1 MTDKTIVKIIKLL
14 RCAFKQAVRWEL
26 IGKNPFDNVVLP
38 KTEYKKRDIWNTDT
52 IRKALDECTD
62 SKLYIAMNLSFACS
76 LRLGEIL
83 GLTWDNVHIE
93 DANIAADDAYIFIDK
108 ELVRCTKQAI
118 EMLGEKD
125 IYHIFIPLMPNTST
139 RLVLKKPKVS
149 VAKAQHDA
157 MEKALSDAGFGLQ
170 FIPVSPSA
178 VKAEEKA
185 VTKKAE
191 KPKQSVKEVKPEK
204 AEEPVKAEIKTEAV
218 EAEPE
223 AAPAKAETEEAP
235 PVTDPL
241 LTVVNNI
248 ESGSIKVDE
257 QTGEVIEQQAAAE
270 DEPTPVSYDK
280 TTPIDEI
287 CAVMTLEDAKNYV
300 IDGGPYNGWK
310 VGTLAERRPVKV
322 LEMIIEKYPTEDNIL
337 RAATKL
343 ILDSMK

>member
-1 MTDKTIVKIIKLL
+1 MKSDNSAVVYNAESTAAGLNRVKGFDPLKYVRSTENGAVLDLPYQKLWFRLRHPNGKIRIFIK
-14 RCAFKQAVRWEL
+14 
-26 IGKNPFDNVVLP
+26 
-38 KTEYKKRDIWNTDT
+38 
-52 IRKALDECTD
+52 
-62 SKLYIAMNLSFACS
+62 NLS
-76 LRLGEIL
+76 EK
-83 GLTWDNVHIE
+83 
-93 DANIAADDAYIFIDK
+93 IAAVEARVYFDRADSEPAANCIISGVDAED
-108 ELVRCTKQAI
+108 
-118 EMLGEKD
+118 
-125 IYHIFIPLMPNTST
+125 
-139 RLVLKKPKVS
+139 KVS

-170 FIPVSPSA
+170 FISVNPFA

-191 KPKQSVKEVKPEK
+191 KPKQPAKEVKPEK

-218 EAEPE
+218 KAEPE
-223 AAPAKAETEEAP
+223 TAPAKAETEEAP

-322 LEMIIEKYPTEDNIL
+322 LEVIIEKYPTEDNIL

>member
-1 MTDKTIVKIIKLL
+1 MKSDNSAVVYNAESTAAGLNRVKGFDPLKYVRSTENGAVLDLPYQKLWFRLRHPNGKIRIFIK
-14 RCAFKQAVRWEL
+14 
-26 IGKNPFDNVVLP
+26 
-38 KTEYKKRDIWNTDT
+38 
-52 IRKALDECTD
+52 
-62 SKLYIAMNLSFACS
+62 NLS
-76 LRLGEIL
+76 EK
-83 GLTWDNVHIE
+83 
-93 DANIAADDAYIFIDK
+93 IAAVEARVYFDRADSEPAANCIISGVDAED
-108 ELVRCTKQAI
+108 
-118 EMLGEKD
+118 
-125 IYHIFIPLMPNTST
+125 
-139 RLVLKKPKVS
+139 KVS

-170 FIPVSPSA
+170 FISVNPSG

-185 VTKKAE
+185 VSKKAE
-191 KPKQSVKEVKPEK
+191 KPKQPAKEVKPEK
-204 AEEPVKAEIKTEAV
+204 AEAPVKAEIKTEAV
-218 EAEPE
+218 KAEPE

>member
-1 MTDKTIVKIIKLL
+1 MKSDNSAVVYNAESTAAGLNRVKGFDPLKYVRSTENGAVLDLPYQKLWFRLRHPNGKIRIFIK
-14 RCAFKQAVRWEL
+14 
-26 IGKNPFDNVVLP
+26 
-38 KTEYKKRDIWNTDT
+38 
-52 IRKALDECTD
+52 
-62 SKLYIAMNLSFACS
+62 NLS
-76 LRLGEIL
+76 EK
-83 GLTWDNVHIE
+83 
-93 DANIAADDAYIFIDK
+93 IAAVEARVYFDRADSEPAANCIISGVDAED
-108 ELVRCTKQAI
+108 
-118 EMLGEKD
+118 
-125 IYHIFIPLMPNTST
+125 
-139 RLVLKKPKVS
+139 KVS

-170 FIPVSPSA
+170 FISVNPSA

-191 KPKQSVKEVKPEK
+191 KPKQPVKEVKPEK

-218 EAEPE
+218 KAEPE
-223 AAPAKAETEEAP
+223 TAPAKAETKEAP

-257 QTGEVIEQQAAAE
+257 QTGEVIEQQVAAE

>member
-1 MTDKTIVKIIKLL
+1 MKSDNSAVVYNAESTAAGLNRVKGFDPLKYVRSTENGAVLDLPYQKLWFRLRHPNGKIRIFIK
-14 RCAFKQAVRWEL
+14 
-26 IGKNPFDNVVLP
+26 
-38 KTEYKKRDIWNTDT
+38 
-52 IRKALDECTD
+52 
-62 SKLYIAMNLSFACS
+62 NLS
-76 LRLGEIL
+76 EK
-83 GLTWDNVHIE
+83 
-93 DANIAADDAYIFIDK
+93 IAAVEARVYFDRADSEPAANCIISGVDAEDK
-108 ELVRCTKQAI
+108 
-118 EMLGEKD
+118 M
-125 IYHIFIPLMPNTST
+125 
-139 RLVLKKPKVS
+139 S

-170 FIPVSPSA
+170 FISVNPSG

-191 KPKQSVKEVKPEK
+191 KPKQPAKEVKPEK

-218 EAEPE
+218 KAEPE
-223 AAPAKAETEEAP
+223 TAPANAETEEAP

>member
-1 MTDKTIVKIIKLL
+1 MKSDNSAVVYNAESTAAGLNRVKGFDPLKYVRSTENGAVLDLPYQKLWFRLRHPNGKIRIFIK
-14 RCAFKQAVRWEL
+14 
-26 IGKNPFDNVVLP
+26 
-38 KTEYKKRDIWNTDT
+38 
-52 IRKALDECTD
+52 
-62 SKLYIAMNLSFACS
+62 NLS
-76 LRLGEIL
+76 EK
-83 GLTWDNVHIE
+83 
-93 DANIAADDAYIFIDK
+93 IAAVEARVYFDRADSEPAANCIISGVDAED
-108 ELVRCTKQAI
+108 
-118 EMLGEKD
+118 
-125 IYHIFIPLMPNTST
+125 
-139 RLVLKKPKVS
+139 KVS

-170 FIPVSPSA
+170 FIPVNPSA
-178 VKAEEKA
+178 AKSEENA

-191 KPKQSVKEVKPEK
+191 KPKQPAKEVKPEK

-218 EAEPE
+218 KAEPE

-270 DEPTPVSYDK
+270 GEPTPVSYDK

>member
-1 MTDKTIVKIIKLL
+1 MKSDNSAVVYNAESTAAGLNRVKGFDPLKYVRSTENGAVLDLPYQKLWFRLRHPNGKIRIFIK
-14 RCAFKQAVRWEL
+14 
-26 IGKNPFDNVVLP
+26 
-38 KTEYKKRDIWNTDT
+38 
-52 IRKALDECTD
+52 
-62 SKLYIAMNLSFACS
+62 NLS
-76 LRLGEIL
+76 EK
-83 GLTWDNVHIE
+83 
-93 DANIAADDAYIFIDK
+93 IAAVEARVYFDRADSEPAANCIISGVDAED
-108 ELVRCTKQAI
+108 
-118 EMLGEKD
+118 
-125 IYHIFIPLMPNTST
+125 
-139 RLVLKKPKVS
+139 KVS

-170 FIPVSPSA
+170 FISVNPSA

-191 KPKQSVKEVKPEK
+191 KPKQPAKEVKPEK

-218 EAEPE
+218 KAEPE
-223 AAPAKAETEEAP
+223 TAPAKAETEEAP

-257 QTGEVIEQQAAAE
+257 QTGEVLEHQAAAE
-270 DEPTPVSYDK
+270 DEPAPVSYDK
-280 TTPIDEI
+280 TTPIDEV

>member
-1 MTDKTIVKIIKLL
+1 M
-14 RCAFKQAVRWEL
+14 
-26 IGKNPFDNVVLP
+26 
-38 KTEYKKRDIWNTDT
+38 
-52 IRKALDECTD
+52 
-62 SKLYIAMNLSFACS
+62 
-76 LRLGEIL
+76 
-83 GLTWDNVHIE
+83 
-93 DANIAADDAYIFIDK
+93 
-108 ELVRCTKQAI
+108 
-118 EMLGEKD
+118 
-125 IYHIFIPLMPNTST
+125 
-139 RLVLKKPKVS
+139 S

-157 MEKALSDAGFGLQ
+157 MEKALSAAGFGLQ
-170 FIPVSPSA
+170 FSPVNPSA
-178 VKAEEKA
+178 VKATAEEDA

-191 KPKQSVKEVKPEK
+191 KPKQPVKEVKPEK

-218 EAEPE
+218 KAEPE

-280 TTPIDEI
+280 TTPIDVI

>member
-1 MTDKTIVKIIKLL
+1 MKSDNSAVVYNAESTAAGLNRVKGFDPLKYVRSTENGAVLDLPYQKLWFRLRHPNGKIRIFIK
-14 RCAFKQAVRWEL
+14 
-26 IGKNPFDNVVLP
+26 
-38 KTEYKKRDIWNTDT
+38 
-52 IRKALDECTD
+52 
-62 SKLYIAMNLSFACS
+62 NLS
-76 LRLGEIL
+76 EK
-83 GLTWDNVHIE
+83 
-93 DANIAADDAYIFIDK
+93 IAAVEARVYFDRADSEPAANCIISGVDAED
-108 ELVRCTKQAI
+108 
-118 EMLGEKD
+118 
-125 IYHIFIPLMPNTST
+125 
-139 RLVLKKPKVS
+139 KVS

-170 FIPVSPSA
+170 FISVNPSA

-191 KPKQSVKEVKPEK
+191 KPKQPAKEVKPEK

-218 EAEPE
+218 KAEPE
-223 AAPAKAETEEAP
+223 TAPAKAETEEAP

-287 CAVMTLEDAKNYV
+287 CAVMTLEDAKNYI

>member
-1 MTDKTIVKIIKLL
+1 MKSDNSAVVYNAESTAAGLNRVKGFDPLKYVRSTENGAVLDLPYQKLWFRLRHPNGKIRIFIK
-14 RCAFKQAVRWEL
+14 
-26 IGKNPFDNVVLP
+26 
-38 KTEYKKRDIWNTDT
+38 
-52 IRKALDECTD
+52 
-62 SKLYIAMNLSFACS
+62 NLS
-76 LRLGEIL
+76 EK
-83 GLTWDNVHIE
+83 
-93 DANIAADDAYIFIDK
+93 IAAVEARVYFDRADSEPAANCIISGVDAED
-108 ELVRCTKQAI
+108 
-118 EMLGEKD
+118 
-125 IYHIFIPLMPNTST
+125 
-139 RLVLKKPKVS
+139 KVS
-149 VAKAQHDA
+149 VAKAQYDA

-170 FIPVSPSA
+170 FIPVNPSG

-191 KPKQSVKEVKPEK
+191 KPKQPVKETKPEK
-204 AEEPVKAEIKTEAV
+204 VEEPVKAEIKTEAV
-218 EAEPE
+218 KAEP
-223 AAPAKAETEEAP
+223 APVKAEAEEAP

-248 ESGSIKVDE
+248 ENGSIKVDE

-270 DEPTPVSYDK
+270 DEPAPVFYDK

>member
-1 MTDKTIVKIIKLL
+1 MKSDNSAVVYNAESTAAGLNRVKGFDPLKYVRSTENGAVLDLPYQKLWFRLRHPNGKIRIFIK
-14 RCAFKQAVRWEL
+14 
-26 IGKNPFDNVVLP
+26 
-38 KTEYKKRDIWNTDT
+38 
-52 IRKALDECTD
+52 
-62 SKLYIAMNLSFACS
+62 NLS
-76 LRLGEIL
+76 EK
-83 GLTWDNVHIE
+83 
-93 DANIAADDAYIFIDK
+93 IAAVEARVYFDRADSEPAANCIISGVDAED
-108 ELVRCTKQAI
+108 
-118 EMLGEKD
+118 
-125 IYHIFIPLMPNTST
+125 
-139 RLVLKKPKVS
+139 KVS

-170 FIPVSPSA
+170 FISVNPSA

-191 KPKQSVKEVKPEK
+191 KPKQPAKEVKPEK
-204 AEEPVKAEIKTEAV
+204 VEAPVKAEIKTEAV
-218 EAEPE
+218 KAEPE

-241 LTVVNNI
+241 LSVVNNI

-257 QTGEVIEQQAAAE
+257 QTGEVIEQHAAAE

-280 TTPIDEI
+280 TTPIDKI

>member
-1 MTDKTIVKIIKLL
+1 MKSDNSAVVYNAESTAAGLNRVKGFDPLKYVRSTENGAVLDLPYQKLWFRLRHPNGKIRIFIK
-14 RCAFKQAVRWEL
+14 
-26 IGKNPFDNVVLP
+26 
-38 KTEYKKRDIWNTDT
+38 
-52 IRKALDECTD
+52 
-62 SKLYIAMNLSFACS
+62 NLS
-76 LRLGEIL
+76 EK
-83 GLTWDNVHIE
+83 
-93 DANIAADDAYIFIDK
+93 IAAVEARVYFDRADSEPAANCIISGVDAED
-108 ELVRCTKQAI
+108 
-118 EMLGEKD
+118 
-125 IYHIFIPLMPNTST
+125 
-139 RLVLKKPKVS
+139 KVS

-170 FIPVSPSA
+170 FISVNPSG

-191 KPKQSVKEVKPEK
+191 RPKQPAKEVKPEK
-204 AEEPVKAEIKTEAV
+204 AEEPVKADIKKEAV
-218 EAEPE
+218 KAEPE

-248 ESGSIKVDE
+248 ENSSIKVDE

-270 DEPTPVSYDK
+270 DEPTPVSYNK

>member
-1 MTDKTIVKIIKLL
+1 MKSDNSAVVYNAESTAAGLNRVKGFDPLKYVRSTENGAVLDLPYQKLWFRLRHPNGKIRIFIK
-14 RCAFKQAVRWEL
+14 
-26 IGKNPFDNVVLP
+26 
-38 KTEYKKRDIWNTDT
+38 
-52 IRKALDECTD
+52 
-62 SKLYIAMNLSFACS
+62 NLS
-76 LRLGEIL
+76 EK
-83 GLTWDNVHIE
+83 
-93 DANIAADDAYIFIDK
+93 IAAVEARVYFDRADSEPAANCIISGVDAED
-108 ELVRCTKQAI
+108 
-118 EMLGEKD
+118 
-125 IYHIFIPLMPNTST
+125 
-139 RLVLKKPKVS
+139 KVS

-170 FIPVSPSA
+170 FISVNPSA

-191 KPKQSVKEVKPEK
+191 KPKQPAKEVKPEK

-218 EAEPE
+218 KAEPE
-223 AAPAKAETEEAP
+223 AAPAKAETEEAL

>member
-1 MTDKTIVKIIKLL
+1 MKSDNSAVVYNAESTAAGLNRVKGFDPLKYVRSTENGAVLDLPYQKLWFRLRHPNGKIRIFIK
-14 RCAFKQAVRWEL
+14 
-26 IGKNPFDNVVLP
+26 
-38 KTEYKKRDIWNTDT
+38 
-52 IRKALDECTD
+52 
-62 SKLYIAMNLSFACS
+62 NLS
-76 LRLGEIL
+76 EK
-83 GLTWDNVHIE
+83 
-93 DANIAADDAYIFIDK
+93 IAAVEARVYFDRADSEPAANCIISGVDAED
-108 ELVRCTKQAI
+108 
-118 EMLGEKD
+118 
-125 IYHIFIPLMPNTST
+125 
-139 RLVLKKPKVS
+139 KVS

-157 MEKALSDAGFGLQ
+157 MEKVLSDAGFGLQ
-170 FIPVSPSA
+170 FISVNPSA

-191 KPKQSVKEVKPEK
+191 KPKQPAKEVKPEK

-218 EAEPE
+218 KAEPE
-223 AAPAKAETEEAP
+223 TAPAKAETEEAP

-241 LTVVNNI
+241 LSVVNNI
-248 ESGSIKVDE
+248 ENSSIKVDE

-322 LEMIIEKYPTEDNIL
+322 LEVIIEKYPTEDNIL

>member
-1 MTDKTIVKIIKLL
+1 MKSDNSAVVYNAESTAAGLNRVKGFDPLKYVRSTENGAVLDLPYQKLWFRLRHPNGKIRIFIK
-14 RCAFKQAVRWEL
+14 
-26 IGKNPFDNVVLP
+26 
-38 KTEYKKRDIWNTDT
+38 
-52 IRKALDECTD
+52 
-62 SKLYIAMNLSFACS
+62 NLS
-76 LRLGEIL
+76 EK
-83 GLTWDNVHIE
+83 
-93 DANIAADDAYIFIDK
+93 IAAVEARVYFDRADSEPAANCIISGVDAED
-108 ELVRCTKQAI
+108 
-118 EMLGEKD
+118 
-125 IYHIFIPLMPNTST
+125 
-139 RLVLKKPKVS
+139 KVS

-170 FIPVSPSA
+170 FISVNPSA

-191 KPKQSVKEVKPEK
+191 KPKQPVKEVKPEK

-218 EAEPE
+218 KAEPE

-248 ESGSIKVDE
+248 EGNSIKVDE

>member
-1 MTDKTIVKIIKLL
+1 MKSDNSAVVYNAESTAAGLNRVKGFDPLKYVRSTENGAVLDLPYQKLWFRLRHPNGKIRIFIK
-14 RCAFKQAVRWEL
+14 
-26 IGKNPFDNVVLP
+26 
-38 KTEYKKRDIWNTDT
+38 
-52 IRKALDECTD
+52 
-62 SKLYIAMNLSFACS
+62 NLS
-76 LRLGEIL
+76 EK
-83 GLTWDNVHIE
+83 
-93 DANIAADDAYIFIDK
+93 IAAVEARVYFDRADSEPAANCIISGVDAED
-108 ELVRCTKQAI
+108 
-118 EMLGEKD
+118 
-125 IYHIFIPLMPNTST
+125 
-139 RLVLKKPKVS
+139 KVS

-170 FIPVSPSA
+170 FIPVNPSA

-191 KPKQSVKEVKPEK
+191 KPKQPAKEVKPEK

-218 EAEPE
+218 KAEPE
-223 AAPAKAETEEAP
+223 TAPAKAETEEAP

-300 IDGGPYNGWK
+300 IDGGPYNGWN

>member
-1 MTDKTIVKIIKLL
+1 MKSDNSAVVYNAESTAAGLNRVKGFDPLKYVRSTENGAVLDLPYQKLWFRLRHPNGKIRIFIK
-14 RCAFKQAVRWEL
+14 
-26 IGKNPFDNVVLP
+26 
-38 KTEYKKRDIWNTDT
+38 
-52 IRKALDECTD
+52 
-62 SKLYIAMNLSFACS
+62 NLS
-76 LRLGEIL
+76 EK
-83 GLTWDNVHIE
+83 
-93 DANIAADDAYIFIDK
+93 IAAVEARVYFDRADSEPAANCIISGVDAED
-108 ELVRCTKQAI
+108 
-118 EMLGEKD
+118 
-125 IYHIFIPLMPNTST
+125 
-139 RLVLKKPKVS
+139 KVS

-170 FIPVSPSA
+170 FISVNPSA

-185 VTKKAE
+185 VIKKAE
-191 KPKQSVKEVKPEK
+191 KPKQPAKEVKPEK

-218 EAEPE
+218 KAEPE
-223 AAPAKAETEEAP
+223 TAPVKAETEEAP

-270 DEPTPVSYDK
+270 GEPTPVSYDK

>member
-1 MTDKTIVKIIKLL
+1 MKSDNSAVVYNAESTAAGLNRVKGFDPLKYVRSTENGAVLDLPYQKLWFRLRHPNGKIRIFIK
-14 RCAFKQAVRWEL
+14 
-26 IGKNPFDNVVLP
+26 
-38 KTEYKKRDIWNTDT
+38 
-52 IRKALDECTD
+52 
-62 SKLYIAMNLSFACS
+62 NLS
-76 LRLGEIL
+76 EK
-83 GLTWDNVHIE
+83 
-93 DANIAADDAYIFIDK
+93 IAAVEARVYFDRADSEPAANCIISGVDAED
-108 ELVRCTKQAI
+108 
-118 EMLGEKD
+118 
-125 IYHIFIPLMPNTST
+125 
-139 RLVLKKPKVS
+139 KVS

-170 FIPVSPSA
+170 FISVNPSA
-178 VKAEEKA
+178 VKAEENA
-185 VTKKAE
+185 VIKKAE
-191 KPKQSVKEVKPEK
+191 KHKQPAKEVKPEK

-218 EAEPE
+218 KAEPE
-223 AAPAKAETEEAP
+223 AAPAKAETKEAP

-257 QTGEVIEQQAAAE
+257 QTGEVIEQQAATE
-270 DEPTPVSYDK
+270 DEPTSVSYDK

-322 LEMIIEKYPTEDNIL
+322 LKVIIEKYPTEDNIL

>member
-1 MTDKTIVKIIKLL
+1 MKSDNSAVVYNAESTAAGLNRVKGFDPLKYVRSTENGAVLDLPYQKLWFRLRHPNGKIRIFIK
-14 RCAFKQAVRWEL
+14 
-26 IGKNPFDNVVLP
+26 
-38 KTEYKKRDIWNTDT
+38 
-52 IRKALDECTD
+52 
-62 SKLYIAMNLSFACS
+62 NLS
-76 LRLGEIL
+76 EK
-83 GLTWDNVHIE
+83 
-93 DANIAADDAYIFIDK
+93 IAAVEARVYFDRADSEPAANCIISGVDAED
-108 ELVRCTKQAI
+108 
-118 EMLGEKD
+118 
-125 IYHIFIPLMPNTST
+125 
-139 RLVLKKPKVS
+139 KVS

-170 FIPVSPSA
+170 FISVNPSA

-185 VTKKAE
+185 VIKKAE
-191 KPKQSVKEVKPEK
+191 KPKQPAKEVKPEK

-218 EAEPE
+218 KAEPE

-241 LTVVNNI
+241 LSVVNNI

-270 DEPTPVSYDK
+270 DEPTPVSYNK

-287 CAVMTLEDAKNYV
+287 CAVMTLEDAKYYV

>member
-1 MTDKTIVKIIKLL
+1 MKSDNSAVVYNPESTAAGLNRVKGFDPLKYVRSTENGAVLDLPYQKLWFRLRHPNGKIRIFIK
-14 RCAFKQAVRWEL
+14 
-26 IGKNPFDNVVLP
+26 
-38 KTEYKKRDIWNTDT
+38 
-52 IRKALDECTD
+52 
-62 SKLYIAMNLSFACS
+62 NLS
-76 LRLGEIL
+76 EK
-83 GLTWDNVHIE
+83 
-93 DANIAADDAYIFIDK
+93 IAAVEARVYFDRADSEPAANCIISGVDAED
-108 ELVRCTKQAI
+108 
-118 EMLGEKD
+118 
-125 IYHIFIPLMPNTST
+125 
-139 RLVLKKPKVS
+139 KVS

-170 FIPVSPSA
+170 FISVNPSG

-191 KPKQSVKEVKPEK
+191 KPKQPAKEVKPEK

-218 EAEPE
+218 KAEPE
-223 AAPAKAETEEAP
+223 TAPAKAETEEAP

>member
-1 MTDKTIVKIIKLL
+1 MKSDNSAVVYNAESTAAGLNRVKGFDPLKYVRSTENGAVLDLPYQKLWFRLRHPNGKIRIFIK
-14 RCAFKQAVRWEL
+14 
-26 IGKNPFDNVVLP
+26 
-38 KTEYKKRDIWNTDT
+38 
-52 IRKALDECTD
+52 
-62 SKLYIAMNLSFACS
+62 NLS
-76 LRLGEIL
+76 EK
-83 GLTWDNVHIE
+83 
-93 DANIAADDAYIFIDK
+93 IAAVEARVYFDRADSEPAANCIISGVDAED
-108 ELVRCTKQAI
+108 
-118 EMLGEKD
+118 
-125 IYHIFIPLMPNTST
+125 
-139 RLVLKKPKVS
+139 KVS

-170 FIPVSPSA
+170 FISVNPSA

-191 KPKQSVKEVKPEK
+191 KPKQPAKEVKPEK

-218 EAEPE
+218 KAEPE
-223 AAPAKAETEEAP
+223 TAPAKAETEEAP

-241 LTVVNNI
+241 LSVVNNI
-248 ESGSIKVDE
+248 ENSSIKVDE

-270 DEPTPVSYDK
+270 DEPTSVSYDK

-343 ILDSMK
+343 TLDSMK

>member
-1 MTDKTIVKIIKLL
+1 MKSDNSAVVYNAESTAAGLNRVKGFDPLKYVRSTENGAVLDLPYQKLWFRLRHPNGKIRIFIK
-14 RCAFKQAVRWEL
+14 
-26 IGKNPFDNVVLP
+26 
-38 KTEYKKRDIWNTDT
+38 
-52 IRKALDECTD
+52 
-62 SKLYIAMNLSFACS
+62 NLS
-76 LRLGEIL
+76 EK
-83 GLTWDNVHIE
+83 
-93 DANIAADDAYIFIDK
+93 IAAVEARVYFDRADSEPAANCIISGVDAED
-108 ELVRCTKQAI
+108 
-118 EMLGEKD
+118 
-125 IYHIFIPLMPNTST
+125 
-139 RLVLKKPKVS
+139 KVS

-170 FIPVSPSA
+170 FIPVNPSA
-178 VKAEEKA
+178 AKAEENA
-185 VTKKAE
+185 VIKKAE
-191 KPKQSVKEVKPEK
+191 KPKQPAKEVKPEK

-218 EAEPE
+218 KTEPE
-223 AAPAKAETEEAP
+223 AAPAKAESEEAP

-280 TTPIDEI
+280 TTPIDEV

>member
-1 MTDKTIVKIIKLL
+1 MKSDNSAVVYNAESTAAGLNRVKGFDPLKYVRSTENGAVLDLPYQKLWFRLRHPNGKIRIFIK
-14 RCAFKQAVRWEL
+14 
-26 IGKNPFDNVVLP
+26 
-38 KTEYKKRDIWNTDT
+38 
-52 IRKALDECTD
+52 
-62 SKLYIAMNLSFACS
+62 NLS
-76 LRLGEIL
+76 EK
-83 GLTWDNVHIE
+83 
-93 DANIAADDAYIFIDK
+93 IAAVEARVYFDRADSEPAANCIISGVDAED
-108 ELVRCTKQAI
+108 
-118 EMLGEKD
+118 
-125 IYHIFIPLMPNTST
+125 
-139 RLVLKKPKVS
+139 KVS

-170 FIPVSPSA
+170 FISVNPSA
-178 VKAEEKA
+178 AKSEENA
-185 VTKKAE
+185 VIKKAE
-191 KPKQSVKEVKPEK
+191 KPKQPAKEVKPEK
-204 AEEPVKAEIKTEAV
+204 AEESVKAEIKTEAV
-218 EAEPE
+218 KAEPE
-223 AAPAKAETEEAP
+223 AVPAKAETEEAP

-248 ESGSIKVDE
+248 ENSSIKVDE

-270 DEPTPVSYDK
+270 DEPTPVAYDK

>member
-1 MTDKTIVKIIKLL
+1 MKSDNSAVVYNAESTAAGLNRVKGFDPLKYVRSTENGAVLDLPYQKLWFRLKHPNGKIRIFIK
-14 RCAFKQAVRWEL
+14 
-26 IGKNPFDNVVLP
+26 
-38 KTEYKKRDIWNTDT
+38 
-52 IRKALDECTD
+52 
-62 SKLYIAMNLSFACS
+62 NLS
-76 LRLGEIL
+76 EK
-83 GLTWDNVHIE
+83 
-93 DANIAADDAYIFIDK
+93 IAAVEARVYFDRADSEPASNCIISGVDAED
-108 ELVRCTKQAI
+108 
-118 EMLGEKD
+118 
-125 IYHIFIPLMPNTST
+125 
-139 RLVLKKPKVS
+139 KVS

-170 FIPVSPSA
+170 FIPVNPSA

-191 KPKQSVKEVKPEK
+191 KPKQPAKEVKPEK

-218 EAEPE
+218 KAEPE
-223 AAPAKAETEEAP
+223 TAPVKAETEEAP

-257 QTGEVIEQQAAAE
+257 QTGEVIEQHAAAE
-270 DEPTPVSYDK
+270 GEPTPVSYDK

>member
-1 MTDKTIVKIIKLL
+1 MKSDNSAVVYNAESTAAGLNRVKGFDPLKYVRSTENGAVLDLPYQKLWFRLRHPNGKIRIFIK
-14 RCAFKQAVRWEL
+14 
-26 IGKNPFDNVVLP
+26 
-38 KTEYKKRDIWNTDT
+38 
-52 IRKALDECTD
+52 
-62 SKLYIAMNLSFACS
+62 NLS
-76 LRLGEIL
+76 EK
-83 GLTWDNVHIE
+83 
-93 DANIAADDAYIFIDK
+93 IAAVEARVYFDRADSEPAANCIISGVDAED
-108 ELVRCTKQAI
+108 
-118 EMLGEKD
+118 
-125 IYHIFIPLMPNTST
+125 
-139 RLVLKKPKVS
+139 KVS

-170 FIPVSPSA
+170 FISVNPSA

-191 KPKQSVKEVKPEK
+191 KPKQPVKEVKPEK

-218 EAEPE
+218 KAEPE

-280 TTPIDEI
+280 TTPIDVI

>member
-1 MTDKTIVKIIKLL
+1 MKSDNSAVVYNAESTAAGLNRVKGFDPLKYVRSTENGAVLDLPYQKLWFRLRHPNGKIRIFIK
-14 RCAFKQAVRWEL
+14 
-26 IGKNPFDNVVLP
+26 
-38 KTEYKKRDIWNTDT
+38 
-52 IRKALDECTD
+52 
-62 SKLYIAMNLSFACS
+62 NLS
-76 LRLGEIL
+76 EK
-83 GLTWDNVHIE
+83 
-93 DANIAADDAYIFIDK
+93 IAAVEARVYFDRADSEPAANCIISGVDAED
-108 ELVRCTKQAI
+108 
-118 EMLGEKD
+118 
-125 IYHIFIPLMPNTST
+125 
-139 RLVLKKPKVS
+139 KVS

-170 FIPVSPSA
+170 FISVNPSA

-191 KPKQSVKEVKPEK
+191 KPKQPAKEVKPEK

-218 EAEPE
+218 KAEPE

-241 LTVVNNI
+241 LSVVNNI
-248 ESGSIKVDE
+248 ENSSIKVDE

-270 DEPTPVSYDK
+270 DDPTPVSYDK

-300 IDGGPYNGWK
+300 IDGGPYNGWN

>member
-1 MTDKTIVKIIKLL
+1 MKSDNSAVVYNAESTAAGLNRVKGFDPLKYARNTENGAVLDLPYQKLWFRLRHPNGKIRIFIK
-14 RCAFKQAVRWEL
+14 
-26 IGKNPFDNVVLP
+26 
-38 KTEYKKRDIWNTDT
+38 
-52 IRKALDECTD
+52 
-62 SKLYIAMNLSFACS
+62 NLS
-76 LRLGEIL
+76 EK
-83 GLTWDNVHIE
+83 
-93 DANIAADDAYIFIDK
+93 IAAVEARVYFDRADSEPAANCIISGVDAED
-108 ELVRCTKQAI
+108 
-118 EMLGEKD
+118 
-125 IYHIFIPLMPNTST
+125 
-139 RLVLKKPKVS
+139 KVS

-170 FIPVSPSA
+170 FISVNPSA

-191 KPKQSVKEVKPEK
+191 KPKQPVKEVKPEK
-204 AEEPVKAEIKTEAV
+204 VEAPVKAEIKTEAV
-218 EAEPE
+218 KAEPE
-223 AAPAKAETEEAP
+223 TAPAKTETEEAP

-241 LTVVNNI
+241 LSVVNNI

-257 QTGEVIEQQAAAE
+257 QTGEVIEQHAAAE
-270 DEPTPVSYDK
+270 GEPTPVSYDK

>member
-1 MTDKTIVKIIKLL
+1 MKSDNSAVVYNAESTAAGLNRVKGFDPLKYARSTENGAVLDLPYQKLWFRLRHPNGKIRIFIK
-14 RCAFKQAVRWEL
+14 
-26 IGKNPFDNVVLP
+26 
-38 KTEYKKRDIWNTDT
+38 
-52 IRKALDECTD
+52 
-62 SKLYIAMNLSFACS
+62 NLS
-76 LRLGEIL
+76 EK
-83 GLTWDNVHIE
+83 
-93 DANIAADDAYIFIDK
+93 IAAVEARVYFDRADSEPAANCIISGVDAED
-108 ELVRCTKQAI
+108 
-118 EMLGEKD
+118 
-125 IYHIFIPLMPNTST
+125 
-139 RLVLKKPKVS
+139 KVS

-170 FIPVSPSA
+170 FISVNPSA

-191 KPKQSVKEVKPEK
+191 KPKQPAKEVKPEK

-218 EAEPE
+218 KAEPE
-223 AAPAKAETEEAP
+223 TAPSKAETEEAP

-241 LTVVNNI
+241 LSVVNNI
-248 ESGSIKVDE
+248 ENSSIKVDE

>member
-1 MTDKTIVKIIKLL
+1 MKSDNSAVVYNAESTAAGLNRVKGFDPLKYVRSTENGAVLDLPYQKLWFRLRHPNGKIRIFIK
-14 RCAFKQAVRWEL
+14 
-26 IGKNPFDNVVLP
+26 
-38 KTEYKKRDIWNTDT
+38 
-52 IRKALDECTD
+52 
-62 SKLYIAMNLSFACS
+62 NLS
-76 LRLGEIL
+76 EK
-83 GLTWDNVHIE
+83 
-93 DANIAADDAYIFIDK
+93 IAAVEARVYFDRADSEPAANCIISGVDAED
-108 ELVRCTKQAI
+108 
-118 EMLGEKD
+118 
-125 IYHIFIPLMPNTST
+125 
-139 RLVLKKPKVS
+139 KVS

-170 FIPVSPSA
+170 FISVNPSG
-178 VKAEEKA
+178 VKAEGKA

-191 KPKQSVKEVKPEK
+191 KPKQPAKEVKPEK

-218 EAEPE
+218 KAEPE
-223 AAPAKAETEEAP
+223 AAPAKAETEEVP

-241 LTVVNNI
+241 LSVVNNI

-257 QTGEVIEQQAAAE
+257 QTGEVIEQHAAAE
-270 DEPTPVSYDK
+270 GEPAPVSYDK

>member
-1 MTDKTIVKIIKLL
+1 MKSDNSAVVYNAESTAAGLNRVKGFDPLKYVRSTENGAVLDLPYQKLWFRLRHPNGKIRIFIK
-14 RCAFKQAVRWEL
+14 
-26 IGKNPFDNVVLP
+26 
-38 KTEYKKRDIWNTDT
+38 
-52 IRKALDECTD
+52 
-62 SKLYIAMNLSFACS
+62 NLS
-76 LRLGEIL
+76 EK
-83 GLTWDNVHIE
+83 
-93 DANIAADDAYIFIDK
+93 IAAVEARVYFDRADSEPAANCIISGVDAED
-108 ELVRCTKQAI
+108 
-118 EMLGEKD
+118 
-125 IYHIFIPLMPNTST
+125 
-139 RLVLKKPKVS
+139 KVS

-170 FIPVSPSA
+170 FISVNPSA

-191 KPKQSVKEVKPEK
+191 KPKQPVKEVKPEK

-218 EAEPE
+218 KAEPE

-270 DEPTPVSYDK
+270 GEPAPVSYDK

>member
-1 MTDKTIVKIIKLL
+1 MKSDNSAVVYNAESTAAGLNRVKGFDPLKYARSTENGAVLDLPYQKLWFRLRHPNGKIRIFIK
-14 RCAFKQAVRWEL
+14 
-26 IGKNPFDNVVLP
+26 
-38 KTEYKKRDIWNTDT
+38 
-52 IRKALDECTD
+52 
-62 SKLYIAMNLSFACS
+62 NLS
-76 LRLGEIL
+76 EK
-83 GLTWDNVHIE
+83 
-93 DANIAADDAYIFIDK
+93 IAAVEARVYFDRADSEPAANCIISGVDAED
-108 ELVRCTKQAI
+108 
-118 EMLGEKD
+118 
-125 IYHIFIPLMPNTST
+125 
-139 RLVLKKPKVS
+139 KVS

-170 FIPVSPSA
+170 FISVNPSA

-191 KPKQSVKEVKPEK
+191 KPKQPAKEVKPEK

-218 EAEPE
+218 KAEPE
-223 AAPAKAETEEAP
+223 TAPAKAETEEAP

-241 LTVVNNI
+241 LSVVNNI
-248 ESGSIKVDE
+248 ENSSIKVDE

-270 DEPTPVSYDK
+270 GEPTPVSYDK

>member
-1 MTDKTIVKIIKLL
+1 MKSDNSAVVYNAESTAAGLNRVKGFDPLKYVRSTENGAVLDLPYQKLWFRLRHPNGKIRIFIK
-14 RCAFKQAVRWEL
+14 
-26 IGKNPFDNVVLP
+26 
-38 KTEYKKRDIWNTDT
+38 
-52 IRKALDECTD
+52 
-62 SKLYIAMNLSFACS
+62 NLS
-76 LRLGEIL
+76 EK
-83 GLTWDNVHIE
+83 
-93 DANIAADDAYIFIDK
+93 IAAVEARVYFDRADSEPAANCIISGVDAED
-108 ELVRCTKQAI
+108 
-118 EMLGEKD
+118 
-125 IYHIFIPLMPNTST
+125 
-139 RLVLKKPKVS
+139 KVS

-170 FIPVSPSA
+170 FIPVNPSA
-178 VKAEEKA
+178 AKSEEKA

-191 KPKQSVKEVKPEK
+191 KPKQPAKEVKPEK

-218 EAEPE
+218 KAEPE

-257 QTGEVIEQQAAAE
+257 QTGEVIEQHAAAE
-270 DEPTPVSYDK
+270 GEPAPVSYDK

>member
-1 MTDKTIVKIIKLL
+1 MKSDNSAVVYNAESTAAGLNRVKGFDPLKYARSTENGAVLDLPYQKLWFRLRHPNGKIRIFIK
-14 RCAFKQAVRWEL
+14 
-26 IGKNPFDNVVLP
+26 
-38 KTEYKKRDIWNTDT
+38 
-52 IRKALDECTD
+52 
-62 SKLYIAMNLSFACS
+62 NLS
-76 LRLGEIL
+76 EK
-83 GLTWDNVHIE
+83 
-93 DANIAADDAYIFIDK
+93 IAAVEARVYFDRADSEPAANCIISGVDAED
-108 ELVRCTKQAI
+108 
-118 EMLGEKD
+118 
-125 IYHIFIPLMPNTST
+125 
-139 RLVLKKPKVS
+139 KVS

-170 FIPVSPSA
+170 FIPVNPSG

-191 KPKQSVKEVKPEK
+191 KPKQPVKETKPEK
-204 AEEPVKAEIKTEAV
+204 VEEPVKAEIKTEAV
-218 EAEPE
+218 KAEP
-223 AAPAKAETEEAP
+223 APVKAEAEEAP

-248 ESGSIKVDE
+248 ENGSIKVDK
-257 QTGEVIEQQAAAE
+257 QTGEVIEQQAATE
-270 DEPTPVSYDK
+270 DEPAPVSYDK

-322 LEMIIEKYPTEDNIL
+322 LKVIIEKYPTEDNIL

>member
-1 MTDKTIVKIIKLL
+1 MKSDNSAVVYNAESTAAGLNRVKGFDPLKYVRSTENGAVLDLPYQKLWFRLRHPNGKIRIFIK
-14 RCAFKQAVRWEL
+14 
-26 IGKNPFDNVVLP
+26 
-38 KTEYKKRDIWNTDT
+38 
-52 IRKALDECTD
+52 
-62 SKLYIAMNLSFACS
+62 NLS
-76 LRLGEIL
+76 EK
-83 GLTWDNVHIE
+83 
-93 DANIAADDAYIFIDK
+93 IAAVEARVYFDRADSEPAANCIISGVDAED
-108 ELVRCTKQAI
+108 
-118 EMLGEKD
+118 
-125 IYHIFIPLMPNTST
+125 
-139 RLVLKKPKVS
+139 KVS

-170 FIPVSPSA
+170 FISVNPSA
-178 VKAEEKA
+178 VKAEENV

-191 KPKQSVKEVKPEK
+191 KPKQPVKEVKPEK

-218 EAEPE
+218 KAEPE
-223 AAPAKAETEEAP
+223 AAPAMAETEEAP

-257 QTGEVIEQQAAAE
+257 QTGEVIEQHAAAE
-270 DEPTPVSYDK
+270 GEPAPVSYDK

>member
-1 MTDKTIVKIIKLL
+1 MKSDNSAVVYNAESTAAGLNRVKGFDPLKYVRSTENGAVLDLPYQKLWFRLRHPNGKIRIFIK
-14 RCAFKQAVRWEL
+14 
-26 IGKNPFDNVVLP
+26 
-38 KTEYKKRDIWNTDT
+38 
-52 IRKALDECTD
+52 
-62 SKLYIAMNLSFACS
+62 NLS
-76 LRLGEIL
+76 EK
-83 GLTWDNVHIE
+83 
-93 DANIAADDAYIFIDK
+93 IAAVEARVYFDRADSEPAANCIISGVDAED
-108 ELVRCTKQAI
+108 
-118 EMLGEKD
+118 
-125 IYHIFIPLMPNTST
+125 
-139 RLVLKKPKVS
+139 KVS

-170 FIPVSPSA
+170 FISVNPSG

-185 VTKKAE
+185 VIKKAE
-191 KPKQSVKEVKPEK
+191 NPKQPAKEVKPEK
-204 AEEPVKAEIKTEAV
+204 AEESAKTTETPEPKAEIKTEAV
-218 EAEPE
+218 KAEPE

-241 LTVVNNI
+241 LSVVNNI
-248 ESGSIKVDE
+248 ENSSIKVDE
-257 QTGEVIEQQAAAE
+257 QTGEVIEQHAAAE
-270 DEPTPVSYDK
+270 GEPAPVSYDK
-280 TTPIDEI
+280 TTPIEEI

>member
-1 MTDKTIVKIIKLL
+1 MKSDNSAVVYNAESTAAGLNRVKGFDPLKYVRSTENGAVLDLPYQKLWFRLRHPNGKIRIFIK
-14 RCAFKQAVRWEL
+14 
-26 IGKNPFDNVVLP
+26 
-38 KTEYKKRDIWNTDT
+38 
-52 IRKALDECTD
+52 
-62 SKLYIAMNLSFACS
+62 NLS
-76 LRLGEIL
+76 EK
-83 GLTWDNVHIE
+83 
-93 DANIAADDAYIFIDK
+93 IAAVEARVYFDRADSEPAANCIISGVDAED
-108 ELVRCTKQAI
+108 
-118 EMLGEKD
+118 
-125 IYHIFIPLMPNTST
+125 
-139 RLVLKKPKVS
+139 KVS

-170 FIPVSPSA
+170 FISVNPSA

-191 KPKQSVKEVKPEK
+191 KPKQPAKEVKPEK
-204 AEEPVKAEIKTEAV
+204 AEESAKTTETPEPKEEIKTEAV
-218 EAEPE
+218 KAEPE
-223 AAPAKAETEEAP
+223 TAPAKAETEEAP

-270 DEPTPVSYDK
+270 DEPAPVSYDK

-343 ILDSMK
+343 ILNSME

>member
-1 MTDKTIVKIIKLL
+1 MKSDNSAVVYNAESTAAGLNRVKGFDPLKYVRSTENGAVLDLPYQKLWFRLRHPNGKIRIFIK
-14 RCAFKQAVRWEL
+14 
-26 IGKNPFDNVVLP
+26 
-38 KTEYKKRDIWNTDT
+38 
-52 IRKALDECTD
+52 
-62 SKLYIAMNLSFACS
+62 NLS
-76 LRLGEIL
+76 EK
-83 GLTWDNVHIE
+83 
-93 DANIAADDAYIFIDK
+93 IAAVEARVYFDRADSEPAANCIISGVDAED
-108 ELVRCTKQAI
+108 
-118 EMLGEKD
+118 
-125 IYHIFIPLMPNTST
+125 
-139 RLVLKKPKVS
+139 KVS

-170 FIPVSPSA
+170 FISVNPSA

-191 KPKQSVKEVKPEK
+191 KPKQPAKEVKPEK

-218 EAEPE
+218 KAEPE

-300 IDGGPYNGWK
+300 IDVGPYNGWK

-343 ILDSMK
+343 ILDTMK

>member
-1 MTDKTIVKIIKLL
+1 MKSDNSAVVYNAESTAAGLNRVKGFDPLKYVRSTENGAVLDLPYQKLWFRLRHPNGKIRIFIK
-14 RCAFKQAVRWEL
+14 
-26 IGKNPFDNVVLP
+26 
-38 KTEYKKRDIWNTDT
+38 
-52 IRKALDECTD
+52 
-62 SKLYIAMNLSFACS
+62 KLS
-76 LRLGEIL
+76 EK
-83 GLTWDNVHIE
+83 
-93 DANIAADDAYIFIDK
+93 IAAVEARVYFDRADSEPAANCIISGVDAED
-108 ELVRCTKQAI
+108 
-118 EMLGEKD
+118 
-125 IYHIFIPLMPNTST
+125 
-139 RLVLKKPKVS
+139 KVS

-170 FIPVSPSA
+170 FISVNPSA

-185 VTKKAE
+185 ATKKAE
-191 KPKQSVKEVKPEK
+191 KPKQPAKEVKPEK

-218 EAEPE
+218 KAEPE